1 MIESKTITI
10 SMGLS
15 YNNVGQLLYWRAYYI
30 WDCADQDRKAAIWQE
45 ILKFAEES
53 DDPPDLDQICE
64 IVEKYY

>member
-10 SMGLS
+10 SMELS
-15 YNNVGQLLYWRAYYI
+15 YHNVGQLLYGRAYFI
-30 WDCADQDRKAAIWQE
+30 WEYVSDDRKAAIWQE

-53 DDPPDLDQICE
+53 DDLPDLDQICE